1 MRDNLL
7 SMGLLQFK
15 PWVRLER
22 KGTYYDDVPVLSRV
36 FDKRLEKRGVSN
48 GL

>member
-1 MRDNLL
+1 MQTSSYLRMRDNLL

-22 KGTYYDDVPVLSRV
+22 KGT
-36 FDKRLEKRGVSN
+36 
-48 GL
+48 